1 MNEYKIKELPEDFV
15 VNEESSVKLADKG
28 EYPIFRLKKKNYTT
42 ERAVQQI
49 ADSLKIDRKR
59 IGYAG
64 SKDSKAIT
72 EQSISIQ
79 RISKEKA
86 ESLQLKDIELKF
98 IGYSTEPISLGDLK
112 GNDFEII
119 VRNISKKPKKTDRII
134 NYFGEQRFS
143 TNNAEIGKAI
153 IKKDFKKAVDRIID
167 SIGQEEKKVI
177 AHLEKNK
184 NDYVGALKTMP
195 WKTLNMYIH
204 AYQSKLWNETAK
216 ELLKDSP
223 ALNSGAIKSKTKAE
237 KTDNIKNIKI
247 PLIGFASEIEDKEV
261 KKIVERILQNEDVKK
276 EDFVIRAIPDLS
288 SAGNE
293 RDLFVEVKDLT
304 ISELESD
311 ELNQG
316 KKKVKVSFSLGKG
329 SYATEVIKALC

>member
-1 MNEYKIKELPEDFV
+1 MTQDYKIKELPEDFV
-15 VNEESSVKLADKG
+15 VNEESSVKLADSG
-28 EYPIFRLKKKNYTT
+28 EYSVFRLKKKNYTT

-49 ADSLKIDRKR
+49 ADSLCIDRKR

-72 EQSISIQ
+72 EQSTSIQ
-79 RISKEKA
+79 RISKEKV

-98 IGYSTEPISLGDLK
+98 LGYSTEPISLGDLK

-119 VRNISKKPKKTDRII
+119 VRNISKKPKKIDRII

-143 TNNAEIGKAI
+143 TNNVEIGKAI

-167 SIGQEEKKVI
+167 CMGEEEKKVI
-177 AHLEKNK
+177 AHLKKNK
-184 NDYVGALKTMP
+184 NDFVGALKTMP

-204 AYQSKLWNETAK
+204 AYQSKIWNEAAK

-223 ALNSGAIKSKTKAE
+223 TLNSGAISI
-237 KTDNIKNIKI
+237 DNIKNMKL
-247 PLIGFASEIEDKEV
+247 PLIGFATEIQDKNV

-276 EDFVIRAIPDLS
+276 EDFVIRAIPELS

-293 RDLFVEVKDLT
+293 RDLFVEVKGMEIGKLDD
-304 ISELESD
+304 D
-311 ELNQG
+311 ELDTG
-316 KKKVKVSFSLGKG
+316 KKKVKISFSLGKG
-329 SYATEVIKALC
+329 SYATEAIKALFS